1 MYAMKKLILIR
12 HGKSSWD
19 LPFKD
24 SDRPLSKR
32 GLNDAHLIS
41 EKITKDL
48 PTRFMV
54 WSSPAK
60 RARNTAII
68 FTQHQNIPSELLIVN
83 DDLYTFDVKK
93 LAAAIKKCKNEHPN
107 LILFGHNNAITD
119 FVNKFGD
126 KSIRNVPTA
135 GVVIMQFDEENWQDI
150 SKGKIIKTIFPKEF
164 KT

>member
-1 MYAMKKLILIR
+1 MKKLILIR

-32 GLNDAHLIS
+32 GLKDAHLIS

-48 PTRFMV
+48 PNRFMV

-68 FTQHQNIPSELLIVN
+68 FTQYQNIPSELLIVN

-93 LAAAIKKCKNEHPN
+93 LAATIKKCKNEHPN

-126 KSIRNVPTA
+126 KSIKNVPTA

-150 SKGKIIKTIFPKEF
+150 SKGKIMKTIFPKEF